1 MAGLTVIKLHGY
13 RVIVGAGSLR
23 RDFNQCLEDFF
34 VLMLCG
40 KIAKVKII
48 NMIEN

>member
-1 MAGLTVIKLHGY
+1 MAGLTVIKLHVNL
-13 RVIVGAGSLR
+13 VIVGAGSLR
-23 RDFNQCLEDFF
+23 RDFF

-40 KIAKVKII
+40 KTAKVKII